1 MFSHP
6 ERLIIALMIAL
17 LFAGVTLVAAEA
29 SFQGRDPPCQT
40 APVPT
45 RCKSEYHDGF
55 RYLLQPGH
63 EPADQRR
70 LGVVE

>member
-29 SFQGRDPPCQT
+29 SSPPSISPQSDLPCEG
-40 APVPT
+40 
-45 RCKSEYHDGF
+45 CHSEFMEEWQNGN
-55 RYLLQPGH
+55 
-63 EPADQRR
+63 
-70 LGVVE
+70 